1 VVRQRVADGEDPV
14 LGLPQAQV
22 ALGVAGCGDDF
33 PFGVAQV
40 QGVVVAEGLVDGV
53 GGDGL
58 VEVLRDAA
66 SRVAAVDG
74 LAVREAAGRCQ
85 RQRTASG
92 RCRLRGRSAS
102 GC

>member
-1 VVRQRVADGEDPV
+1 
-14 LGLPQAQV
+14 
-22 ALGVAGCGDDF
+22 VAGCGDDF

-66 SRVAAVDG
+66 SRSRRLTG
-74 LAVREAAGRCQ
+74 SL
-85 RQRTASG
+85 SG
-92 RCRLRGRSAS
+92 RLPAMPVSAECIRALPPTWS
-102 GC
+102 EC

>member
-1 VVRQRVADGEDPV
+1 M
-14 LGLPQAQV
+14 
-22 ALGVAGCGDDF
+22 AGCGDDF

-74 LAVREAAGRCQ
+74 LAVREAALD
-85 RQRTASG
+85 A
-92 RCRLRGRSAS
+92 SAS
-102 GC
+102 GLHPGVAAYVVGVPVGVDDQFDLA